1 MKIKKYDRQKGVA
14 SMKES
19 PVSAVF
25 GAGGG
30 SSADTTAL
38 AMRVAMLES
47 TVVKLTNLIAQ
58 KGEYLRRGGDVT
70 DGTYWFGDVRADS
83 YGTNSLV
90 RIAEDSDQEKG
101 FVSITSYDS
110 GTVPFA
116 GQQGDYT
123 MIDAEPRVNYKGYA
137 EVRVENAFVI
147 EKAIEG
153 MQVRFRIGYTTPA
166 HAKDFTI
173 SQVVAYVGKPI
184 EPAVPSPVMETP
196 GTGDGGIGDVEV
208 ESMFW
213 TQCDVVGNIAKFNV
227 TKAGENL
234 TFGVKVVVYYTFY
247 TQSQVTGATINAWC
261 AGTNGDRTFCTT
273 QEKRDAE
280 LNQYGL
286 TIMKNE
292 TIGMEVRCDGI
303 YRTTDGVTWVKVV

>member
-25 GAGGG
+25 GAVGG

-38 AMRVAMLES
+38 AMRVSMLES

-90 RIAEDSDQEKG
+90 RIAEDSDHEKG
-101 FVSITSYDS
+101 FVSINSYDS
-110 GTVPFA
+110 GTVPFE
-116 GQQGDYT
+116 GKQGDYT
-123 MIDAEPRVNYKGYA
+123 MIDAEPRVNYKGVA
-137 EVRVENAFVI
+137 EVRVENAFTI

-153 MQVRFRIGYTTPA
+153 MQVRFRIGYNTPS

-173 SQVVAYVGKPI
+173 SQVVAYVGRPI

-196 GTGDGGIGDVEV
+196 GTGDVEV

-227 TKAGENL
+227 TSAGENL

-273 QEKRDAE
+273 QEKRNAE

-286 TIMKNE
+286 TVMKKD
-292 TIGMEVRCDGI
+292 TDGMEVRCDGI
-303 YRTTDGVTWVKVV
+303 YRTTDGVNWIKVV

>member
-1 MKIKKYDRQKGVA
+1 MKIKKYDRQKGVP

-47 TVVKLTNLIAQ
+47 TVVKLTNLIDQ

-70 DGTYWFGDVRADS
+70 DGTYCFGDVRADS

-90 RIAEDSDQEKG
+90 RIAEDSDREKG
-101 FVSITSYDS
+101 FVSIISYDS

-123 MIDAEPRVNYKGYA
+123 MIDAEPRVNYKGFA
-137 EVRVENAFVI
+137 EVRVENAFTI

-153 MQVRFRIGYTTPA
+153 MQVRFRIGYNTPA
-166 HAKDFTI
+166 HAKDFSI
-173 SQVVAYVGKPI
+173 SQVVAYVGRPI

-196 GTGDGGIGDVEV
+196 GIGDIGDVEV

-227 TKAGENL
+227 TSAGENL

-247 TQSQVTGATINAWC
+247 TQSQVTGVTINAWC
-261 AGTNGDRTFCTT
+261 DGTNGDRTFCSTE
-273 QEKRDAE
+273 EKRDAE

-286 TIMKNE
+286 TVMKKDTE
-292 TIGMEVRCDGI
+292 GMEVRCDGI

>member
-1 MKIKKYDRQKGVA
+1 MKIKKYDRQKGVP

-47 TVVKLTNLIAQ
+47 TVVKLTNLIDQ

-70 DGTYWFGDVRADS
+70 DGTYCFGDVRADS

-90 RIAEDSDQEKG
+90 RIAEDSDREKG
-101 FVSITSYDS
+101 FVSIISYDS

-123 MIDAEPRVNYKGYA
+123 MIDAEPRVNYKGFA
-137 EVRVENAFVI
+137 EVRVENAITI

-153 MQVRFRIGYTTPA
+153 MQVRFRIGYNTPS

-173 SQVVAYVGKPI
+173 SQVVAYVGRHI
-184 EPAVPSPVMETP
+184 EAAVAFPVMEMA
-196 GTGDGGIGDVEV
+196 GIGDVEA

-227 TKAGENL
+227 TSAGENL
-234 TFGVKVVVYYTFY
+234 TFGVKVVVYYTYY
-247 TQSQVTGATINAWC
+247 TIHQVASPSINAWC
-261 AGTNGDRTFCTT
+261 AGTNGDRTFCSTE
-273 QEKRDAE
+273 EKRDAE

-286 TIMKNE
+286 TVMKKDTE
-292 TIGMEVRCDGI
+292 GMEVRCDGI

>member
-14 SMKES
+14 RMKES

-47 TVVKLTNLIAQ
+47 TVVKLTNLISQ

-90 RIAEDSDQEKG
+90 RIAEDSNHEKG
-101 FVSITSYDS
+101 FVSINSYDS
-110 GTVPFA
+110 GTVPFT
-116 GQQGDYT
+116 GKQGDYT
-123 MIDAEPRVNYKGYA
+123 VIDAEPRVNYKGVA
-137 EVRVENAFVI
+137 EVRVENAITI

-153 MQVRFRIGYTTPA
+153 MQVRFRIGYNTPA
-166 HAKDFTI
+166 HEKDFTI
-173 SQVVAYVGKPI
+173 SQVVAYVGEPI

-196 GTGDGGIGDVEV
+196 GIGDVEV

-227 TKAGENL
+227 TSAGENL

-247 TQSQVTGATINAWC
+247 TQSQVTGVTINAWC

-286 TIMKNE
+286 TVMKKDTE
-292 TIGMEVRCDGI
+292 GMEVRCDGI
-303 YRTTDGVTWVKVV
+303 YRTTDGVNWIKVV

>member
-14 SMKES
+14 GIKAS

-25 GAGGG
+25 VAGGG
-30 SSADTTAL
+30 SSADTNAL
-38 AMRVAMLES
+38 AMRVSMLES
-47 TVVKLTNLIAQ
+47 TVVKLTNLISQ

-90 RIAEDSDQEKG
+90 RIAEDSDFEKG

-116 GQQGDYT
+116 GKQGDYT
-123 MIDAEPRVNYKGYA
+123 LIDVEPRVNYKGVA
-137 EVRVENAFVI
+137 EVIVENAFTI

-153 MQVRFRIGYTTPA
+153 MQVRFRVGYNIPSQ
-166 HAKDFTI
+166 AKNFTI
-173 SQVVAYVGKPI
+173 IQVVAYVGIPI
-184 EPAVPSPVMETP
+184 EPAVPSPVMEIP
-196 GTGDGGIGDVEV
+196 GTGDIGDAEV

-213 TQCDVVGNIAKFNV
+213 YQCDVVGNIAKYNV
-227 TKAGENL
+227 TSAGENK
-234 TFGVKVVVYYTFY
+234 TFGVKVVVYYTYY
-247 TQSQVTGATINAWC
+247 TISQVANASINAWC

-273 QEKRDAE
+273 QEKRDTE

-303 YRTTDGVTWVKVV
+303 YRTTDGVNWVKVV

>member
-14 SMKES
+14 STKES

-30 SSADTTAL
+30 SSEDTTAL

-47 TVVKLTNLIAQ
+47 TVVKLTNLISQ

-90 RIAEDSDQEKG
+90 RIAEDSDHEKG
-101 FVSITSYDS
+101 FVSINSYDS

-116 GQQGDYT
+116 GKQGDYT
-123 MIDAEPRVNYKGYA
+123 IIDAEPRVNYKGVA
-137 EVRVENAFVI
+137 EVRVENAFTI
-147 EKAIEG
+147 EQAIEG
-153 MQVRFRIGYTTPA
+153 MQVRFRIGYDTPS

-173 SQVVAYVGKPI
+173 SQVVAYVGMPI
-184 EPAVPSPVMETP
+184 EPAVPSPVMEMP
-196 GTGDGGIGDVEV
+196 GIGDVEV

-227 TKAGENL
+227 TSDGENL

-286 TIMKNE
+286 TVMKKDTE
-292 TIGMEVRCDGI
+292 GMEVRCDGI
-303 YRTTDGVTWVKVV
+303 YRTTDGVNWIKVV

>member
-1 MKIKKYDRQKGVA
+1 MKIKKYDRQKGVS

-25 GAGGG
+25 GAGGV

-47 TVVKLTNLIAQ
+47 TVVKLTNLISQ

-90 RIAEDSDQEKG
+90 RIAEDSDHEKG
-101 FVSITSYDS
+101 FVSINSYDS
-110 GTVPFA
+110 GTVPFD
-116 GQQGDYT
+116 GKQGDYT
-123 MIDAEPRVNYKGYA
+123 IIDAEPRVNYKGVA
-137 EVRVENAFVI
+137 EVRVENAFTI

-153 MQVRFRIGYTTPA
+153 MQVRFRIGYNTPA
-166 HAKDFTI
+166 LAKNFTI
-173 SQVVAYVGKPI
+173 SQVVAYVGRPI
-184 EPAVPSPVMETP
+184 EPAVPSPVMEMP
-196 GTGDGGIGDVEV
+196 GIDPGIGDVEV

-213 TQCDVVGNIAKFNV
+213 TQCDVVGNIAQFNV
-227 TKAGENL
+227 TSAGENM

-247 TQSQVTGATINAWC
+247 TQSQVTGVTINAWC

-273 QEKRDAE
+273 QDKRDAE

-286 TIMKNE
+286 TVMKKDTE
-292 TIGMEVRCDGI
+292 GMEVRCDGI
-303 YRTTDGVTWVKVV
+303 YRTTDGVNWVKVV

>member
-1 MKIKKYDRQKGVA
+1 MKIKKYDRQKGV
-14 SMKES
+14 STMKES

-90 RIAEDSDQEKG
+90 RIAEDSAHEKG
-101 FVSITSYDS
+101 FVSINSYDS
-110 GTVPFA
+110 GTVPFE

-123 MIDAEPRVNYKGYA
+123 MIDAEPRVNYKGVA
-137 EVRVENAFVI
+137 EVRVENAFTI

-153 MQVRFRIGYTTPA
+153 MQVRFRIGYNTPS
-166 HAKDFTI
+166 HAKDYTI
-173 SQVVAYVGKPI
+173 SQVVAYVGSNRPH
-184 EPAVPSPVMETP
+184 
-196 GTGDGGIGDVEV
+196 
-208 ESMFW
+208 
-213 TQCDVVGNIAKFNV
+213 
-227 TKAGENL
+227 
-234 TFGVKVVVYYTFY
+234 
-247 TQSQVTGATINAWC
+247 
-261 AGTNGDRTFCTT
+261 
-273 QEKRDAE
+273 
-280 LNQYGL
+280 
-286 TIMKNE
+286 
-292 TIGMEVRCDGI
+292 
-303 YRTTDGVTWVKVV
+303 

>member
-14 SMKES
+14 SMKAS

-25 GAGGG
+25 DAGGG
-30 SSADTTAL
+30 SSADTNAL

-47 TVVKLTNLIAQ
+47 TVVKLTNLISQ

-70 DGTYWFGDVRADS
+70 DGTYVFGDVRADS

-90 RIAEDSDQEKG
+90 RIAEDSAHEKG
-101 FVSITSYDS
+101 FVSIISYDS

-116 GQQGDYT
+116 GKQGDYT
-123 MIDAEPRVNYKGYA
+123 MIDVEPRVNYKGVA
-137 EVRVENAFVI
+137 EVRVENAFTI
-147 EKAIEG
+147 EEAIEG
-153 MQVRFRIGYTTPA
+153 MQVRFRIGYNTPS
-166 HAKDFTI
+166 HANDFTI
-173 SQVVAYVGKPI
+173 AQVVAYVGMPI

-196 GTGDGGIGDVEV
+196 GIGDVEV

-227 TKAGENL
+227 TSDSAGENM
-234 TFGVKVVVYYTFY
+234 TFGVKVVVYYTYY
-247 TQSQVTGATINAWC
+247 TQSQVTVASINAWC

-303 YRTTDGVTWVKVV
+303 YRTTDGVNWVKVV

>member
-14 SMKES
+14 SMKAS

-30 SSADTTAL
+30 SLEDTNAL

-47 TVVKLTNLIAQ
+47 TVVKLTNLISQ

-90 RIAEDSDQEKG
+90 RIAEDSAHEKG
-101 FVSITSYDS
+101 FVSIISYDS

-116 GQQGDYT
+116 GKQGDYT
-123 MIDAEPRVNYKGYA
+123 MIDVEPRVNYKGVA
-137 EVRVENAFVI
+137 EVRVENAFTI

-153 MQVRFRIGYTTPA
+153 MQVRFRIGYNTPS
-166 HAKDFTI
+166 HANDFTI
-173 SQVVAYVGKPI
+173 AQVVAYVGMPI

-196 GTGDGGIGDVEV
+196 GIGDVEV

-213 TQCDVVGNIAKFNV
+213 TQCDVVGNIATFNV
-227 TKAGENL
+227 TSDSAGENM
-234 TFGVKVVVYYTFY
+234 TFGVKVVVYYTYY
-247 TQSQVTGATINAWC
+247 TQSQVTGASINAWC

-303 YRTTDGVTWVKVV
+303 YRTTDGVNWVKVV

>member
-1 MKIKKYDRQKGVA
+1 MKIKKYDRQKGVP

-47 TVVKLTNLIAQ
+47 TVVKLTNLIDQ

-70 DGTYWFGDVRADS
+70 DGTYCFGDVRADS

-90 RIAEDSDQEKG
+90 RIAEDSDREKG
-101 FVSITSYDS
+101 FVSIISYDS

-123 MIDAEPRVNYKGYA
+123 MIDAEPRVNYKGFA
-137 EVRVENAFVI
+137 EVRVENAFTI

-153 MQVRFRIGYTTPA
+153 MQVRFRIGYNIPPA

-173 SQVVAYVGKPI
+173 SQVVAYVGRPI
-184 EPAVPSPVMETP
+184 EPAVPSPVMEMP
-196 GTGDGGIGDVEV
+196 GIGDVEV

-227 TKAGENL
+227 TSAGENL

-261 AGTNGDRTFCTT
+261 AGTNGDRTFCSTE
-273 QEKRDAE
+273 EKRDTE

-286 TIMKNE
+286 TVMKKDTE
-292 TIGMEVRCDGI
+292 GMEVRCDGI

>member
-14 SMKES
+14 SMKAS

-30 SSADTTAL
+30 SLEDTNAL

-47 TVVKLTNLIAQ
+47 TVVKLTNLIAK

-70 DGTYWFGDVRADS
+70 DGIYVFGDVRADS

-90 RIAEDSDQEKG
+90 RIAEDSDYEKG
-101 FVSITSYDS
+101 FVSIISYDS

-116 GQQGDYT
+116 GKQGDYT
-123 MIDAEPRVNYKGYA
+123 MIDAEPRVNYKGVA
-137 EVRVENAFVI
+137 EVRVENAFTLD
-147 EKAIEG
+147 KAIEG
-153 MQVRFRIGYTTPA
+153 MQVRFRIGYNTPS
-166 HAKDFTI
+166 HANDFTI
-173 SQVVAYVGKPI
+173 AQVVAYVGMPI

-196 GTGDGGIGDVEV
+196 GIGDVEV

-227 TKAGENL
+227 TSDSAGENM
-234 TFGVKVVVYYTFY
+234 TFGVKAVVYYTYY
-247 TQSQVTGATINAWC
+247 TQSQVTGASINAWC

>member
-1 MKIKKYDRQKGVA
+1 MKIKKYDRQKGVP

-38 AMRVAMLES
+38 AMRVSMLES

-70 DGTYWFGDVRADS
+70 DGTYCFGDVRADS

-90 RIAEDSDQEKG
+90 RIAEDSDREKG

-110 GTVPFA
+110 GTVPFS
-116 GQQGDYT
+116 GKQGDYT
-123 MIDAEPRVNYKGYA
+123 MIDAEPRVNYKGVS
-137 EVRVENAFVI
+137 EVRVENAFTI

-153 MQVRFRIGYTTPA
+153 MQVRFRIGYNTPS
-166 HAKDFTI
+166 HAKNFTI
-173 SQVVAYVGKPI
+173 SQVVAYVGEPI

-196 GTGDGGIGDVEV
+196 GIGDIGDVEV

-227 TKAGENL
+227 TSAGENL

-261 AGTNGDRTFCTT
+261 AGTNGDRTFCSTD
-273 QEKRDAE
+273 EKRDAE

-286 TIMKNE
+286 TIMKKDTE
-292 TIGMEVRCDGI
+292 GMEVRCDGI
-303 YRTTDGVTWVKVV
+303 YRTTDGVNWIKVV